1 MEIELKMALARQE
14 QLAKEKERLDTEWA
28 DKFGTFFYFF
38 AKK

>member
-28 DKFGTFFYFF
+28 DNFGTRVYSL
-38 AKK
+38 A